1 MSGVSVESIGI
12 CWVVLPRMRRLLPG
26 RFPARLSHPCLTR
39 QAFQPLLAS
48 ALMSDAVP
56 HVSRLAS
63 WVNERTKG
71 RPTPAA
77 FLRFHRW
84 VYLRSGGSLGHGLIG
99 APSLLLTT
107 TGRRSHRPRVTVLAY
122 ARDGDRYVVTASN
135 DGRDADPA
143 WLLNLEAAP
152 LVMLQVARRRRR
164 GTATVVR
171 PPDPDYPRLWAM
183 VNAANHDRYTGY
195 QAKTRRPIPLVALQ
209 PDAVP
214 PPG

>member
-1 MSGVSVESIGI
+1 
-12 CWVVLPRMRRLLPG
+12 
-26 RFPARLSHPCLTR
+26 
-39 QAFQPLLAS
+39 
-48 ALMSDAVP
+48 MSDAVP

-63 WVNERTKG
+63 WLNQRTKG

-77 FLRFHRW
+77 LLSFHRW
-84 VYLRSGGSLGHGLIG
+84 IYLRSDGRFGHGMMG

-107 TGRRSHRPRVTVLAY
+107 TGRRSRQPRVTALIY
-122 ARDGDRYVVTASN
+122 ACDGDRYVVTASN

-152 LVMLQVARRRRR
+152 LVTLQVGRRRRR
-164 GTATVVR
+164 RTATVVR
-171 PPDPDYPRLWAM
+171 PPDPDYPRLWAL
-183 VNAANHDRYTGY
+183 VNAGNHDRYTGY
-195 QAKTRRPIPLVALQ
+195 QAKTQRPIPLVTLQ